1 MKRLL
6 FGLLALAGC
15 GPHNP
20 AARYKNPQMMT
31 KAELG
36 DKWPFTIDTVIV
48 HCEGQGIYHVVS
60 SMDGVTYGLNGTSK
74 SSGKYQDIEKI
85 WRKDERYGGSARIDI
100 GLILDVANR
109 NCDKK

>member
-1 MKRLL
+1 MKRFL

-15 GPHNP
+15 GTQNP
-20 AARYKNPQMMT
+20 AARYQNAQTVT

-48 HCEGQGIYHVVS
+48 HCEEQGLYKVVS
-60 SMDGVTYGLNGTSK
+60 SPAGVTYGLNGTSK
-74 SSGKYQDIEKI
+74 SSGKYQDIEQI
-85 WRKDERYGGSARIDI
+85 WRKDDRYGGSARIDI
-100 GLILDVANR
+100 GPILEIANQ